1 MTKKTA
7 VVDMDGVICEE
18 GPTFERS
25 LAREIPGARARL
37 EALRDAG
44 YRIILHTARSWS
56 ELAVTEEW
64 LYERGIFYDQ
74 LVMGKPV
81 ADILVD
87 DRAVSSLEQAV
98 TVTAGD
104 TSGKPVTESQK
115 QLHEPVAWAVVRPD
129 GEITSIAFRLTDAR
143 GYATGCDRVAPLYL
157 QPMLTDEERE
167 VLGRV
172 ADDASYRATRHTERV
187 VRQLL
192 ARSTVAGSGK

>member
-25 LAREIPGARARL
+25 LAREVSGARERL

-44 YRIILHTARSWS
+44 YRIIIHTARSWS

-104 TSGKPVTESQK
+104 TSGKPVAESRK
-115 QLHEPVAWAVVRPD
+115 QLHEPVA
-129 GEITSIAFRLTDAR
+129 
-143 GYATGCDRVAPLYL
+143 
-157 QPMLTDEERE
+157 LTDEGRRAVAASIFYLRQAACRLADQSDFNRNDALDCAN
-167 VLGRV
+167 VLCV
-172 ADDASYRATRHTERV
+172 
-187 VRQLL
+187 LL
-192 ARSTVAGSGK
+192 SRAGSAK

>member
-1 MTKKTA
+1 MIKKTA

-25 LAREIPGARARL
+25 LAREVSGARERL

-44 YRIILHTARSWS
+44 YRIIIHTARSWS

-115 QLHEPVAWAVVRPD
+115 QLHEPVA
-129 GEITSIAFRLTDAR
+129 
-143 GYATGCDRVAPLYL
+143 
-157 QPMLTDEERE
+157 LTDEERE
-167 VLGRV
+167 AIAYGVMLCEATAGV
-172 ADDASYRATRHTERV
+172 ANDRATIDGASRAAV
-187 VRQLL
+187 VLRGLL
-192 ARSTVAGSGK
+192 DGRSEKT

>member
-25 LAREIPGARARL
+25 LAREVSGARERL

-44 YRIILHTARSWS
+44 YRIIIHTARSWS

-98 TVTAGD
+98 TVTEGD

-143 GYATGCDRVAPLYL
+143 GHATGCDRVVPLYP
-157 QPMLTDEERE
+157 QPMLSDEERE

-192 ARSTVAGSGK
+192 ERSTVAGSAK